1 MEFAALGAA
10 AGLVIANAFFVA
22 VEFALVKVRQTQ
34 LEALA
39 EEDRPGARIALIMRK
54 NLDTWLS
61 ATQVGITL
69 ASLALGWV
77 GEPAFSQLI
86 EPLIMKLAPDTELA
100 QSIAKTI
107 GVVLAFATI
116 TFLHIVLGEQVPKTL
131 AIARKL
137 GWQFDIM
144 ATSFFLSRRSLKP
157 AAHSGMP
164 RWQDL
169 LFIRLSRSANDATDY
184 FQIPTGRVVEVGTQ
198 VTI

>member
-116 TFLHIVLGEQVPKTL
+116 TFLHIVLGEQVP
-131 AIARKL
+131 
-137 GWQFDIM
+137 
-144 ATSFFLSRRSLKP
+144 
-157 AAHSGMP
+157 
-164 RWQDL
+164 
-169 LFIRLSRSANDATDY
+169 
-184 FQIPTGRVVEVGTQ
+184 
-198 VTI
+198 